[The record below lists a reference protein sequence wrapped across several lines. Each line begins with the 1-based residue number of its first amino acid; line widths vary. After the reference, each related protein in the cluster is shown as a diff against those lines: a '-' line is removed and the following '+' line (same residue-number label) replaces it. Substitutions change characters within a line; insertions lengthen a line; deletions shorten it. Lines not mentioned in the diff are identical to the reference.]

1 MNGRMSVAEAR
12 RTDGQSAGA
21 RFEEWMAV
29 PDSPVRAVHREPAR
43 SGEYSDIPVTL
54 HAELRRMLDTRG
66 IPQLYIHQAE
76 SLRLSDSGRN
86 VVVVTPTA
94 SGKTL
99 CYNLPVFNRMLSE
112 PQARALYLFPTK
124 ALAEG

>member
-1 MNGRMSVAEAR
+1 MNLSLSFTEPRHNDVQSSV
-12 RTDGQSAGA
+12 T

-99 CYNLPVFNRMLSE
+99 CYNLPV
-112 PQARALYLFPTK
+112 
-124 ALAEG
+124 